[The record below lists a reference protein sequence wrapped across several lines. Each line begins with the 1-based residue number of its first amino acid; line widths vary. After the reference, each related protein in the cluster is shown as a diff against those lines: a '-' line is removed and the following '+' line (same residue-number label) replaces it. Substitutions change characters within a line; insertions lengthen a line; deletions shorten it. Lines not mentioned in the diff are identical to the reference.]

1 MEPKYFYAKIKIDGR
16 CIDLLLT
23 QTEVTRSYNRAKE
36 NHGIM
41 DEIRG
46 YSDLCCDVPVEPKK
60 CSIWEK
66 LLGKCN
72 CKD

>member
-1 MEPKYFYAKIKIDGR
+1 MDQKYFYAKANIDGR
-16 CIDLLLT
+16 CVDLLLSNA
-23 QTEVTRSYNRAKE
+23 EIIRAFNRAKE
-36 NHGIM
+36 NQSTV

-46 YSDLCCDVPVEPKK
+46 YSELCCDVATEPKK

-72 CKD
+72 CQ